1 MSLIHQKL
9 YRGKNLATVEM
20 KNYLNSLA
28 DSLINA
34 YSDEDIINVELDMDA
49 MELDIDYA
57 IPLGLIANELI
68 TNSLKYAFSDERK
81 GAIRIQLEQEEM
93 NLVLHISD
101 DGVGADANKI
111 PQSNDGFG
119 SELIEMLTM
128 QLKGEV
134 VHSSKDGF
142 QTQFRFPYKKYII
155 R

>member
-1 MSLIHQKL
+1 MENLPFHKIVVPEFMVEVVVM
-9 YRGKNLATVEM
+9 RPKNRLEFMRKQV
-20 KNYLNSLA
+20 KSK
-28 DSLINA
+28 I
-34 YSDEDIINVELDMDA
+34 
-49 MELDIDYA
+49 
-57 IPLGLIANELI
+57 LI